1 MITLSGMLSNS
12 SLRGMATFNSQKEAS
27 EYVEDVLGEDL
38 EDIIIMPLE
47 EADPDEEHD
56 HGNN

>member
-1 MITLSGMLSNS
+1 MLSNS

-38 EDIIIMPLE
+38 EDILIMLLE
-47 EADPDEEHD
+47 EANLEKEHD
-56 HGNN
+56 TMATT